1 MKKKLLSLLL
11 VLVMAAALL
20 PTAAFAGNT
29 TQVTL
34 PDYLEPW
41 RDYYT
46 IDNYDPYTDSYGIY
60 ELNAT
65 FDSTQ
70 GDVNYPR
77 RANPGEMVSVWIY
90 PANGY
95 KINQV
100 FVKLDEYGVEWTS
113 YGNASA
119 IQFYMPSHNVDISVS
134 FTPVGTGMYELGY
147 VDYPDNTVRVS
158 FTDSNGYSISSAN
171 AGDRVTMTVNTVAGY
186 KIKSVSQNNYVGN
199 ITNGYYSYD
208 STQFSYTFTMPS
220 SDTSFTINTEAAGAY
235 SISVSSAN
243 SYYGSVSIK
252 NGIEKAN
259 RGDTVTFT
267 VKPGY
272 QYILK
277 SVSVYTN
284 DGYRSD
290 VQVNRDKYDW
300 NTFSFTMPA
309 ANVVI
314 APTYTSDYYTVSV
327 DADSHGTVSVEAEP
341 AGTNAYYGIKNEYVY
356 INTDPNTGYKVKSVT
371 VYDKYN
377 DSIKVYETSTSGR
390 YYFTMPDCNVTVKVE
405 FTPRTMTNPFTD
417 VRSTDW
423 FYDAVNYVYSEGIM
437 DGTSV
442 YMFSPNNATSRGM
455 LVTILWRLAGQ
466 PVVTGTSFS
475 DVSSSSYYYYAVLW
489 ASKYG
494 IVDGVGNN
502 KFAPDQAITR
512 EQFAVILYRYAQHCG
527 YSTSAS
533 SMLTGYADSNKIS
546 SYALTAMRWACGA
559 GLFEGDERANLS
571 PQGQTTRA
579 AAAKLLMTFEE
590 NVAK

>member
-11 VLVMAAALL
+11 VLVMAATLL
-20 PTAAFAGNT
+20 PTGAFAL
-29 TQVTL
+29 QVEL
-34 PDYLEPW
+34 PEYLEPW
-41 RDYYT
+41 RDIYT
-46 IDNYDPYTDSYGIY
+46 PDNYDPYTDSYGYY
-60 ELNAT
+60 EIT
-65 FDSTQ
+65 PSYDSTK
-70 GDVNYPR
+70 GSVTLSRN
-77 RANPGEMVSVWIY
+77 RANYEEDVVVQIY

-95 KINQV
+95 RINTV
-100 FVKLDEYGVEWTS
+100 FVIDNFGVRNFNDS
-113 YGNASA
+113 SM
-119 IQFYMPSHNVDISVS
+119 IQFTCRGDTTVEVS
-134 FTPVGTGMYELGY
+134 FTEYGTGMYELGY

-158 FTDSNGYSISSAN
+158 FTDSRGYAISSAN
-171 AGDRVTMTVNTVAGY
+171 QGDTVTMTVNTVSGY
-186 KIKSVSQNNYVGN
+186 KIKSVAYNNSLGY
-199 ITNGYYSYD
+199 ITGGYYSYD
-208 STQFSYTFTMPS
+208 STQFSYTFTMEAR
-220 SDTSFTINTEAAGAY
+220 DTYFTINTEATGAY

-259 RGDTVTFT
+259 YGDTVTFT
-267 VKPGY
+267 VRPAY

-284 DGYRSD
+284 DSYRQSI
-290 VQVNRDKYDW
+290 QVTRDKYDW

-309 ANVVI
+309 AGVVI
-314 APTYTSDYYTVSV
+314 APTYTSDYYTISV
-327 DADSHGTVSVEAEP
+327 DGGSHGSVSIEAEP
-341 AGTNAYYGIKNEYVY
+341 AGINSYYGIRNEYVY
-356 INTDPNTGYKVKSVT
+356 IDATPNTGYKVKSVT
-371 VYDKYN
+371 VVDKYN
-377 DSIKVYETSTSGR
+377 DSIKVYESSTSGR

-405 FTPRTMTNPFTD
+405 FTPRVMSNPFTD

-494 IVDGVGNN
+494 IVDGLGNN
-502 KFAPDQAITR
+502 MFGPDQAITR

-527 YSTSAS
+527 YSTSANS
-533 SMLTGYADSNKIS
+533 TLVGYADSNKIS

-559 GLFEGDERANLS
+559 GLFEGDERANLN

-579 AAAKLLMTFEE
+579 AAAKLLMTFQE

>member
-11 VLVMAAALL
+11 VLVMAATLL
-20 PTAAFAGNT
+20 PTGAFAL
-29 TQVTL
+29 QVEL
-34 PDYLEPW
+34 PEYLEPW
-41 RDYYT
+41 RDIYT
-46 IDNYDPYTDSYGIY
+46 PDNYDPYTDSYGYY
-60 ELNAT
+60 EIT
-65 FDSTQ
+65 PSYDSTK
-70 GDVNYPR
+70 GSVTLSRN
-77 RANPGEMVSVWIY
+77 RANYEEDVVVQIY

-95 KINQV
+95 RINTV
-100 FVKLDEYGVEWTS
+100 FVIDNFGVRNFNDS
-113 YGNASA
+113 SM
-119 IQFYMPSHNVDISVS
+119 IQFTCRGDTTVEVS
-134 FTPVGTGMYELGY
+134 FTEYGTGMYELGY

-158 FTDSNGYSISSAN
+158 FTDYRGYAISSAN
-171 AGDRVTMTVNTVAGY
+171 EGDIVNMTVNTVSGY
-186 KIKSVSQNNYVGN
+186 KIKSVAYNNSLGY

-208 STQFSYTFTMPS
+208 STQFTYQFTMPAS
-220 SDTSFTINTEAAGAY
+220 NTYFTINTEATGNY
-235 SISVSSAN
+235 TISVSNAN

-259 RGDTVTFT
+259 YGDTVTFT
-267 VKPGY
+267 VRPAY

-284 DGYRSD
+284 DSYRQSI
-290 VQVNRDKYDW
+290 QVTRDKYDW
-300 NTFSFTMPA
+300 NTFSFTMPNA
-309 ANVVI
+309 SVVI
-314 APTYTSDYYTVSV
+314 APTYTSDYYTISV
-327 DADSHGTVSVEAEP
+327 DGGSHGSVSIEAEP
-341 AGTNAYYGIKNEYVY
+341 AGTNSYYGIRNEYVY
-356 INTDPNTGYKVKSVT
+356 IDATPNTGYKVKSVT
-371 VYDKYN
+371 VVDKYN
-377 DSIKVYETSTSGR
+377 DSIKVYESSTANR
-390 YYFTMPDCNVTVKVE
+390 YYFTMPDSNVTVNVE
-405 FTPRTMTNPFTD
+405 FTPRVMSNPFTD

-455 LVTILWRLAGQ
+455 LVTILWRLAGE

-494 IVDGVGNN
+494 IVDGLGNN
-502 KFAPDQAITR
+502 MFGPDQAITR

-527 YSTSAS
+527 YSTSANS
-533 SMLTGYADSNKIS
+533 TLVGYADSNKIS

-559 GLFEGDERANLS
+559 GLFEGDERANLN

-579 AAAKLLMTFEE
+579 AAAKLLMTFQE

>member
-11 VLVMAAALL
+11 VLVMAATLL
-20 PTAAFAGNT
+20 PTGAFAL
-29 TQVTL
+29 QVEL
-34 PDYLEPW
+34 PPYLEPG
-41 RDYYT
+41 RPVYT
-46 IDNYDPYTDSYGIY
+46 IDNYDPYTDSYGYY
-60 ELNAT
+60 EIT
-65 FDSTQ
+65 PSYDSTK
-70 GDVNYPR
+70 GSVTLSRN
-77 RANPGEMVSVWIY
+77 RANYEEDVVVQIY

-95 KINQV
+95 RINTV
-100 FVKLDEYGVEWTS
+100 FVIDNFGVRNFNDS
-113 YGNASA
+113 SM
-119 IQFYMPSHNVDISVS
+119 IQFTCRGDTTVEVS
-134 FTPVGTGMYELGY
+134 FTEYGTGMYELGY

-158 FTDSNGYSISSAN
+158 FTDSRGYAISSAN
-171 AGDRVTMTVNTVAGY
+171 QGDTVTMTVNTVSGY
-186 KIKSVSQNNYVGN
+186 KIKSVAYNNSLGY
-199 ITNGYYSYD
+199 ITGGYYSYD
-208 STQFSYTFTMPS
+208 STQFSYTFTMEAR
-220 SDTSFTINTEAAGAY
+220 DTYFTINTEATGAY

-259 RGDTVTFT
+259 YGDTVTFT
-267 VKPGY
+267 VRPAY

-284 DGYRSD
+284 DSYRQSI
-290 VQVNRDKYDW
+290 QVTRDKYDW

-309 ANVVI
+309 AGVVI
-314 APTYTSDYYTVSV
+314 APTYTSDYYTISV
-327 DADSHGTVSVEAEP
+327 DGGSHGSVSIEAEP
-341 AGTNAYYGIKNEYVY
+341 AGTNSYYGIRNEYVY
-356 INTDPNTGYKVKSVT
+356 IDATPNTGYKVKSVT
-371 VYDKYN
+371 VVDKYN
-377 DSIKVYETSTSGR
+377 DSIKVYESSTANR
-390 YYFTMPDCNVTVKVE
+390 YYFTMPDSNVTVNVE
-405 FTPRTMTNPFTD
+405 FTPRVMSNPFTD

-455 LVTILWRLAGQ
+455 LVTILWRLAGE

-475 DVSSSSYYYYAVLW
+475 DVSGSSYYYYAVLW

-494 IVDGVGNN
+494 IVDGLGNN
-502 KFAPDQAITR
+502 MFGPDQAITR

-527 YSTSAS
+527 YSTSANS
-533 SMLTGYADSNKIS
+533 TLVGYADSNKIS

-559 GLFEGDERANLS
+559 GLFEGDERANLN

-579 AAAKLLMTFEE
+579 AAAKLLMTFQE

>member
-11 VLVMAAALL
+11 VLVMAATLL
-20 PTAAFAGNT
+20 PTGAFAL
-29 TQVTL
+29 QVEL
-34 PDYLEPW
+34 PEYLEPW
-41 RDYYT
+41 RDIYT
-46 IDNYDPYTDSYGIY
+46 PDNYDPYTDSYGYY
-60 ELNAT
+60 EIT
-65 FDSTQ
+65 PSYDSTK
-70 GDVNYPR
+70 GSVTLSRN
-77 RANPGEMVSVWIY
+77 RANYEEDVVVQIY

-95 KINQV
+95 RINTV
-100 FVKLDEYGVEWTS
+100 FVIDNFGVRNFNDS
-113 YGNASA
+113 SM
-119 IQFYMPSHNVDISVS
+119 IQFTCRGDTTVEVS
-134 FTPVGTGMYELGY
+134 FTEYGTGMYELGY

-158 FTDSNGYSISSAN
+158 FTDYRGYAISSAN
-171 AGDRVTMTVNTVAGY
+171 EGDIVNMTVNTVSGY
-186 KIKSVSQNNYVGN
+186 KIKSVAYNNSLGN

-208 STQFSYTFTMPS
+208 STQFTYQFTMPAS
-220 SDTSFTINTEAAGAY
+220 NTYFTINTEATGNY
-235 SISVSSAN
+235 TISVSNAN

-259 RGDTVTFT
+259 YGDTVTFT
-267 VKPGY
+267 VRPAY

-284 DGYRSD
+284 DSYRQSI
-290 VQVNRDKYDW
+290 QVTRDKYDW
-300 NTFSFTMPA
+300 NTFSFTMPNA
-309 ANVVI
+309 SVVI
-314 APTYTSDYYTVSV
+314 APTYTSDYYTISV
-327 DADSHGTVSVEAEP
+327 DGGSHGSVSIEAEP
-341 AGTNAYYGIKNEYVY
+341 AGTNSYYGIRNEYVY
-356 INTDPNTGYKVKSVT
+356 IDATPNTGYKVKSVT
-371 VYDKYN
+371 VVDKYN
-377 DSIKVYETSTSGR
+377 DSIKVYESSTANR
-390 YYFTMPDCNVTVKVE
+390 YYFTMPDSNVTVNVE
-405 FTPRTMTNPFTD
+405 FTPRVMSNPFTD

-455 LVTILWRLAGQ
+455 LVTILWRLAGE

-494 IVDGVGNN
+494 IVDGLGNN
-502 KFAPDQAITR
+502 MFGPDQAITR

-527 YSTSAS
+527 YSTSANS
-533 SMLTGYADSNKIS
+533 TLVGYADSNKIS

-559 GLFEGDERANLS
+559 GLFEGDERANLN

-579 AAAKLLMTFEE
+579 AAAKLLMTFQE

>member
-11 VLVMAAALL
+11 VLVMAATLL
-20 PTAAFAGNT
+20 PTGAFAL
-29 TQVTL
+29 QVEL
-34 PDYLEPW
+34 PEYLEPW
-41 RDYYT
+41 RDIYT
-46 IDNYDPYTDSYGIY
+46 PDNYDPYTDSYGYY
-60 ELNAT
+60 EIT
-65 FDSTQ
+65 PSYDSTK
-70 GDVNYPR
+70 GSVTLSRN
-77 RANPGEMVSVWIY
+77 RANYEEDVVVQIY

-95 KINQV
+95 RINTV
-100 FVKLDEYGVEWTS
+100 FVIDNFGVRNFNDS
-113 YGNASA
+113 SM
-119 IQFYMPSHNVDISVS
+119 IQFTCRGDTTVEVS
-134 FTPVGTGMYELGY
+134 FTEYGTGMYELGY

-158 FTDSNGYSISSAN
+158 FTDSRGYAISSAN
-171 AGDRVTMTVNTVAGY
+171 QGDTVTMTVNTVSGY
-186 KIKSVSQNNYVGN
+186 KIKSVAYNNSLGY
-199 ITNGYYSYD
+199 ITGGYYSYD
-208 STQFSYTFTMPS
+208 STQFSYTFTMEAR
-220 SDTSFTINTEAAGAY
+220 DTYFTINTEATGAY

-259 RGDTVTFT
+259 YGDTVTFT
-267 VKPGY
+267 VRPAY

-284 DGYRSD
+284 DSYRQSI
-290 VQVNRDKYDW
+290 QVTRDKYDW

-309 ANVVI
+309 AGVVI
-314 APTYTSDYYTVSV
+314 APTYTSDYYTISV
-327 DADSHGTVSVEAEP
+327 DGGSHGSVSIEAEP
-341 AGTNAYYGIKNEYVY
+341 AGTNSYYGIRNEYVY
-356 INTDPNTGYKVKSVT
+356 IDATPNTGYKVKSVT

-377 DSIKVYETSTSGR
+377 DSIKVYESSTANR
-390 YYFTMPDCNVTVKVE
+390 YYFTMPDSNVTVNVE
-405 FTPRTMTNPFTD
+405 FTPRVMSNPFTD

-494 IVDGVGNN
+494 IVDGLGNN
-502 KFAPDQAITR
+502 MFGPDQAITR

-527 YSTSAS
+527 YSTSANS
-533 SMLTGYADSNKIS
+533 TLVGYADSNKIS

-559 GLFEGDERANLS
+559 GLFEGDERANLN

-579 AAAKLLMTFEE
+579 AAAKLLMTFQE

>member
-11 VLVMAAALL
+11 VLVMAATLL
-20 PTAAFAGNT
+20 PTGAFAL
-29 TQVTL
+29 QVEL
-34 PDYLEPW
+34 PEYLEPW
-41 RDYYT
+41 RDIYT
-46 IDNYDPYTDSYGIY
+46 PDNYDPYTDSYGYY
-60 ELNAT
+60 EIT
-65 FDSTQ
+65 PSYDSTK
-70 GDVNYPR
+70 GSVTLSRN
-77 RANPGEMVSVWIY
+77 RANYEEDVVVQIY

-95 KINQV
+95 RINTV
-100 FVKLDEYGVEWTS
+100 FVIDNFGVRNFNDS
-113 YGNASA
+113 SM
-119 IQFYMPSHNVDISVS
+119 IQFTCRGDTTVEVS
-134 FTPVGTGMYELGY
+134 FTEYGTGMYELGY

-158 FTDSNGYSISSAN
+158 FTDSRGYAISSAN
-171 AGDRVTMTVNTVAGY
+171 QGDTVTMTVNTVSGY
-186 KIKSVSQNNYVGN
+186 KIKSVAYNNSLGY
-199 ITNGYYSYD
+199 ITGGYYSYD
-208 STQFSYTFTMPS
+208 STQFSYTFTMEAR
-220 SDTSFTINTEAAGAY
+220 DTYFTINTEATGAY

-259 RGDTVTFT
+259 YGDTVTFT
-267 VKPGY
+267 VRPAY

-284 DGYRSD
+284 DSYRQSI
-290 VQVNRDKYDW
+290 QVTRDKYDW

-309 ANVVI
+309 AGVVI
-314 APTYTSDYYTVSV
+314 APTYTSDYYTISV
-327 DADSHGTVSVEAEP
+327 DGGSHGSVSIEAEP
-341 AGTNAYYGIKNEYVY
+341 AGTNSYYGIRNEYVY
-356 INTDPNTGYKVKSVT
+356 IDATPNTGYKVKSVT
-371 VYDKYN
+371 VVDKYN
-377 DSIKVYETSTSGR
+377 DSIKVYESSTANR
-390 YYFTMPDCNVTVKVE
+390 YYFTMPDSNVTVNVE
-405 FTPRTMTNPFTD
+405 FTPRVMSNPFTD

-455 LVTILWRLAGQ
+455 LVTILWRLAGE

-494 IVDGVGNN
+494 IVDGLGNN
-502 KFAPDQAITR
+502 MFGPDQAITR

-527 YSTSAS
+527 YSTSANS
-533 SMLTGYADSNKIS
+533 TLVGYADSNKIS

-559 GLFEGDERANLS
+559 GLFEGDERANLN

-579 AAAKLLMTFEE
+579 AAAKLLMTFQE

>member
-11 VLVMAAALL
+11 VLVMAATLL
-20 PTAAFAGNT
+20 PTGAFAL
-29 TQVTL
+29 QVEL
-34 PDYLEPW
+34 PEYLEPW
-41 RDYYT
+41 RDIYT
-46 IDNYDPYTDSYGIY
+46 PDNYDPYTDSYGYY
-60 ELNAT
+60 EIT
-65 FDSTQ
+65 PSYDSTK
-70 GDVNYPR
+70 GSVTLSRN
-77 RANPGEMVSVWIY
+77 RANYEEDVVVQIY

-95 KINQV
+95 RINTV
-100 FVKLDEYGVEWTS
+100 FVIDNFGVTNFNDS
-113 YGNASA
+113 SM
-119 IQFYMPSHNVDISVS
+119 IQFTCRGDTTVEVS
-134 FTPVGTGMYELGY
+134 FTEYGTGMYELGY

-158 FTDSNGYSISSAN
+158 FTDYRGYAISSAN
-171 AGDRVTMTVNTVAGY
+171 EGDIVNMTVNTVSGY
-186 KIKSVSQNNYVGN
+186 KIKSVAYNNSLGN

-208 STQFSYTFTMPS
+208 STQFTYQFAMPAS
-220 SDTSFTINTEAAGAY
+220 NTYFTINTEATGNY
-235 SISVSSAN
+235 TISVSNAN

-259 RGDTVTFT
+259 YGDTVTFT
-267 VKPGY
+267 VRPAY

-284 DGYRSD
+284 DSYRQSI
-290 VQVNRDKYDW
+290 QVTRDKYDW

-309 ANVVI
+309 AGVVI
-314 APTYTSDYYTVSV
+314 APTYTSDYYTISV
-327 DADSHGTVSVEAEP
+327 DGGSHGSVSIEAEP
-341 AGTNAYYGIKNEYVY
+341 AGTNSYYGIRNEYVY
-356 INTDPNTGYKVKSVT
+356 IDATPNTGYKVKSVT
-371 VYDKYN
+371 VVDKYN
-377 DSIKVYETSTSGR
+377 DSIKVYESSTANR
-390 YYFTMPDCNVTVKVE
+390 YYFTMPDSNVTVNVE
-405 FTPRTMTNPFTD
+405 FTPRVMSNPFTD

-455 LVTILWRLAGQ
+455 LVTILWRLAGE

-475 DVSSSSYYYYAVLW
+475 DVSSSAYYYYAVLW

-494 IVDGVGNN
+494 IVDGLGNN
-502 KFAPDQAITR
+502 MFGPDQAITR

-527 YSTSAS
+527 YSTSANS
-533 SMLTGYADSNKIS
+533 TLVGYADSNKIS

-559 GLFEGDERANLS
+559 GLFEGDERANLN

-579 AAAKLLMTFEE
+579 AAAKLLMTFQE

>member
-11 VLVMAAALL
+11 VLVMAATLL
-20 PTAAFAGNT
+20 PTGAFAL
-29 TQVTL
+29 QVEL
-34 PDYLEPW
+34 PEYLEPW
-41 RDYYT
+41 RDIYT
-46 IDNYDPYTDSYGIY
+46 PDNYDPYTDSYGYY
-60 ELNAT
+60 EIT
-65 FDSTQ
+65 PSYDSTK
-70 GDVNYPR
+70 GSVTLSRN
-77 RANPGEMVSVWIY
+77 RANYEEDVVVQIY

-95 KINQV
+95 RINTV
-100 FVKLDEYGVEWTS
+100 FVIDNFGVRNFNDS
-113 YGNASA
+113 SM
-119 IQFYMPSHNVDISVS
+119 IQFTCRGDTTVEVS
-134 FTPVGTGMYELGY
+134 FTEYGTGMYELGY

-158 FTDSNGYSISSAN
+158 FTDYRGYAISSAN
-171 AGDRVTMTVNTVAGY
+171 EGDIVTMTVNTVSGY
-186 KIKSVSQNNYVGN
+186 KIKSVAYNNSLGY
-199 ITNGYYSYD
+199 ITGGYYSYD
-208 STQFSYTFTMPS
+208 STQFSYTFTMEDR
-220 SDTSFTINTEAAGAY
+220 DTYFTINTEATGNY
-235 SISVSSAN
+235 TISVSNAN

-259 RGDTVTFT
+259 YGDTVTFT
-267 VKPGY
+267 VRPAY

-284 DGYRSD
+284 DSYRQSI
-290 VQVNRDKYDW
+290 QVTRDKYDW

-309 ANVVI
+309 SSVVI
-314 APTYTSDYYTVSV
+314 APTYTSDYYTISV
-327 DADSHGTVSVEAEP
+327 DGGSHGSVSIEAEP
-341 AGTNAYYGIKNEYVY
+341 AGTNSYYGIRNEYVY
-356 INTDPNTGYKVKSVT
+356 IDATPNTGYKVKSVT
-371 VYDKYN
+371 VVDKYN
-377 DSIKVYETSTSGR
+377 DSIKVYESSTANR
-390 YYFTMPDCNVTVKVE
+390 YYFTMPDSNVTVNVE
-405 FTPRTMTNPFTD
+405 FTPRVMSNPFTD

-455 LVTILWRLAGQ
+455 LVTILWRLAGE

-494 IVDGVGNN
+494 IVDGLGNN
-502 KFAPDQAITR
+502 MFGPDQAITR

-527 YSTSAS
+527 YSTSANS
-533 SMLTGYADSNKIS
+533 TLVGYADSNKIS

-559 GLFEGDERANLS
+559 GLFEGDERANLN

-579 AAAKLLMTFEE
+579 AAAKLLMTFQE

>member
-11 VLVMAAALL
+11 VLVMAATLL
-20 PTAAFAGNT
+20 PTGAFAL
-29 TQVTL
+29 QVEL
-34 PDYLEPW
+34 PEYLEPW
-41 RDYYT
+41 RDIYT
-46 IDNYDPYTDSYGIY
+46 PDNYDPYTDSYGYY
-60 ELNAT
+60 EIT
-65 FDSTQ
+65 PSYDSTK
-70 GDVNYPR
+70 GSVTLSRN
-77 RANPGEMVSVWIY
+77 RANYKEDVVVQIY

-95 KINQV
+95 RINTV
-100 FVKLDEYGVEWTS
+100 FVIDNFGVRNFNDS
-113 YGNASA
+113 SM
-119 IQFYMPSHNVDISVS
+119 IQFTCRGDTTVEVS
-134 FTPVGTGMYELGY
+134 FTEYGTGMYELGY

-158 FTDSNGYSISSAN
+158 FTDSRGYAISSAN
-171 AGDRVTMTVNTVAGY
+171 EGDIVTMTVNTVSGY
-186 KIKSVSQNNYVGN
+186 KIKSVAYNNSLGY
-199 ITNGYYSYD
+199 ITGGYYSYD
-208 STQFSYTFTMPS
+208 STQFSYTFTMEDR
-220 SDTSFTINTEAAGAY
+220 DTYFTINTEATGNY
-235 SISVSSAN
+235 TISVSNAN

-259 RGDTVTFT
+259 YGDTVTFT
-267 VKPGY
+267 VRPAY

-284 DGYRSD
+284 DSYRQSI
-290 VQVNRDKYDW
+290 QVTRDKYDW
-300 NTFSFTMPA
+300 NTFSFTMPNA
-309 ANVVI
+309 GVVI
-314 APTYTSDYYTVSV
+314 APTYTSDYYTISV
-327 DADSHGTVSVEAEP
+327 DGGSHGSVSIEAEP
-341 AGTNAYYGIKNEYVY
+341 AGTNSYYGIRNEYVY
-356 INTDPNTGYKVKSVT
+356 IDATPNTGYKVKSVT
-371 VYDKYN
+371 VVDKYN
-377 DSIKVYETSTSGR
+377 DSIRVYESSTSGR

-405 FTPRTMTNPFTD
+405 FTPRVMSNPFTD

-475 DVSSSSYYYYAVLW
+475 DVSSSAYYYYAVLW

-494 IVDGVGNN
+494 IVDGLGNN
-502 KFAPDQAITR
+502 MFGPDQAITR

-527 YSTSAS
+527 YSTSANS
-533 SMLTGYADSNKIS
+533 TLVGYADSNKIS

-559 GLFEGDERANLS
+559 GLFEGDERANLN

-579 AAAKLLMTFEE
+579 AAAKLLMTFQE

>member
-11 VLVMAAALL
+11 VLVMAATLL
-20 PTAAFAGNT
+20 PTGAFAL
-29 TQVTL
+29 QVEL
-34 PDYLEPW
+34 PPYLEPW
-41 RDYYT
+41 RDIYT
-46 IDNYDPYTDSYGIY
+46 PDNYDPYTDSYGYY
-60 ELNAT
+60 EIT
-65 FDSTQ
+65 PSYDSTK
-70 GDVNYPR
+70 GSVTLSRN
-77 RANPGEMVSVWIY
+77 RANYEEDVVVQIY

-95 KINQV
+95 RINTV
-100 FVKLDEYGVEWTS
+100 FVIDNFGVRNFNDS
-113 YGNASA
+113 SM
-119 IQFYMPSHNVDISVS
+119 IQFTCRGDTTVEVS
-134 FTPVGTGMYELGY
+134 FTEYGTGMYELGY

-158 FTDSNGYSISSAN
+158 FTDYRGYAISSAN
-171 AGDRVTMTVNTVAGY
+171 EGDIVNMTVNTVSGY
-186 KIKSVSQNNYVGN
+186 KIKSVTQNNYVGN

-208 STQFSYTFTMPS
+208 STQFTYQFKMPA
-220 SDTSFTINTEAAGAY
+220 SDTSFTINTEATGNY
-235 SISVSSAN
+235 TISVSNAN

-259 RGDTVTFT
+259 YGDTVTFT
-267 VKPGY
+267 VRPAY

-284 DGYRSD
+284 DSYKST
-290 VQVNRDKYDW
+290 VQVTRDKYDW
-300 NTFSFTMPA
+300 NTFSFTMPNA
-309 ANVVI
+309 SVVI
-314 APTYTSDYYTVSV
+314 APTYTSDYYTISV
-327 DADSHGTVSVEAEP
+327 DGGSHGSVSIEAEP
-341 AGTNAYYGIKNEYVY
+341 AGTNSYYGIRNEYVY
-356 INTDPNTGYKVKSVT
+356 IDATPNTGYKVKSVT
-371 VYDKYN
+371 VVDKYN
-377 DSIKVYETSTSGR
+377 DSIKVYESSTANR
-390 YYFTMPDCNVTVKVE
+390 YYFTMPDSNVTVNVE
-405 FTPRTMTNPFTD
+405 FTPRVMSNPFTD

-494 IVDGVGNN
+494 IVDGLGNN
-502 KFAPDQAITR
+502 MFGPDQAITR

-527 YSTSAS
+527 YSTSANS
-533 SMLTGYADSNKIS
+533 TLVGYADSNKIS

-559 GLFEGDERANLS
+559 GLFEGDERANLN

-579 AAAKLLMTFEE
+579 AAAKLLMTFQE

>member
-11 VLVMAAALL
+11 VLVMAATLL
-20 PTAAFAGNT
+20 PTGAFAL
-29 TQVTL
+29 QVEL
-34 PDYLEPW
+34 PEYLEPW
-41 RDYYT
+41 RPVYT
-46 IDNYDPYTDSYGIY
+46 IDNTDPNTGDTGYYKITPSYNSSQGSVYVSSTRADYD
-60 ELNAT
+60 
-65 FDSTQ
+65 
-70 GDVNYPR
+70 
-77 RANPGEMVSVWIY
+77 EMVTVQVY

-95 KINQV
+95 KINTI
-100 FVKLDEYGVEWTS
+100 FVQDGNGVRNFN
-113 YGNASA
+113 GASA
-119 IQFYMPSHNVDISVS
+119 FQFKCYGDTMIEVS
-134 FTPVGTGMYELGY
+134 FIEVGTGMYELGY

-158 FTDSNGYSISSAN
+158 FTDYRGYAISSAN
-171 AGDRVTMTVNTVAGY
+171 EGDIVNMTVNTVSGY
-186 KIKSVSQNNYVGN
+186 KIKSVAYNNSLGY
-199 ITNGYYSYD
+199 ITGGYYSYD
-208 STQFSYTFTMPS
+208 STQFTYQFTMEAR
-220 SDTSFTINTEAAGAY
+220 DTYFTINTEATGNY
-235 SISVSSAN
+235 TISVSNAN

-259 RGDTVTFT
+259 YGDTVTFT
-267 VKPGY
+267 VRPAY

-284 DGYRSD
+284 DSYRQSI
-290 VQVNRDKYDW
+290 QVTRDKYDW
-300 NTFSFTMPA
+300 NTFSFTMPNA
-309 ANVVI
+309 SVVI
-314 APTYTSDYYTVSV
+314 APTYTSDYYTISV
-327 DADSHGTVSVEAEP
+327 DGGSHGSVSIEAEP
-341 AGTNAYYGIKNEYVY
+341 AGTNSYYGIRNEYVY
-356 INTDPNTGYKVKSVT
+356 IDATPNTGYKVKSVT
-371 VYDKYN
+371 VVDKYN
-377 DSIKVYETSTSGR
+377 DSIRVYESSTSGR

-405 FTPRTMTNPFTD
+405 FTPRVMSNPFTD

-494 IVDGVGNN
+494 IVDGLGNN
-502 KFAPDQAITR
+502 MFGPDQAITR

-527 YSTSAS
+527 YSTSANS
-533 SMLTGYADSNKIS
+533 TLVGYADSNKIS

-559 GLFEGDERANLS
+559 GLFEGDERANLN

-579 AAAKLLMTFEE
+579 AAAKLLMTFQE

>member
-11 VLVMAAALL
+11 VLVMAATLL
-20 PTAAFAGNT
+20 PTGAFAL
-29 TQVTL
+29 QVEL
-34 PDYLEPW
+34 PPYLEPW
-41 RDYYT
+41 RDIYT
-46 IDNYDPYTDSYGIY
+46 PDNYDPYTDSYGYY
-60 ELNAT
+60 EIT
-65 FDSTQ
+65 PSYDSTK
-70 GDVNYPR
+70 GSVTLSRN
-77 RANPGEMVSVWIY
+77 RANYEEDVVVQIY

-95 KINQV
+95 RINTV
-100 FVKLDEYGVEWTS
+100 FVIDNFGVRNFNDS
-113 YGNASA
+113 SM
-119 IQFYMPSHNVDISVS
+119 IQFTCRGDTTVEVS
-134 FTPVGTGMYELGY
+134 FTEYGTGMYELGY

-158 FTDSNGYSISSAN
+158 FTDYRGYAISSAN
-171 AGDRVTMTVNTVAGY
+171 EGDIVNMTVNTVSGY
-186 KIKSVSQNNYVGN
+186 KIKSVTQNNYVGN

-208 STQFSYTFTMPS
+208 STQFTYQFKMPA
-220 SDTSFTINTEAAGAY
+220 SDTYFTINTEATGNY
-235 SISVSSAN
+235 TISVSNAN

-259 RGDTVTFT
+259 YGDTVTFT
-267 VKPGY
+267 VRPAY

-284 DGYRSD
+284 DSYRSN
-290 VQVNRDKYDW
+290 VQVTRDKYDW

-309 ANVVI
+309 ASVVI
-314 APTYTSDYYTVSV
+314 APTYTSDYYTISV
-327 DADSHGTVSVEAEP
+327 DGGSHGSVSIEAEP
-341 AGTNAYYGIKNEYVY
+341 AGTNSYYGIRNEYVY
-356 INTDPNTGYKVKSVT
+356 IDATPNTGYKVKSVT
-371 VYDKYN
+371 VVDKYN
-377 DSIKVYETSTSGR
+377 DSIKVYESSTANR
-390 YYFTMPDCNVTVKVE
+390 YYFTMPDSNVTVNVE
-405 FTPRTMTNPFTD
+405 FTPRVMSNPFTD

-475 DVSSSSYYYYAVLW
+475 DVSSSAYYYYAVLW

-494 IVDGVGNN
+494 IVDGLGNN
-502 KFAPDQAITR
+502 MFGPDQAITR

-527 YSTSAS
+527 YSTSANS
-533 SMLTGYADSNKIS
+533 TLVGYADSNKIS

-559 GLFEGDERANLS
+559 GLFEGDERANLN

-579 AAAKLLMTFEE
+579 AAAKLLMTFQE